1 MIRFKVHEQIER
13 KSLKE
18 GRKIT
23 AAEVARAI
31 GVQRAAVSK
40 MVRNDD
46 YSTTT
51 NTLNALCEYFGCE
64 LHELVVYESEKK

>member
-1 MIRFKVHEQIER
+1 MIRFKVQEQIER

-31 GVQRAAVSK
+31 GVQRAAISK

-51 NTLNALCEYFGCE
+51 KTLNALCEYFECE
-64 LHELVVYESEKK
+64 LHDLVAYEKA